1 MGAQGRV
8 WGYEHWDG
16 SVGMQLWGWEHGDRS
31 VGMRAFGR
39 ESRDL
44 EPVKNMTS
52 YFVNVNKKLKYDVIF
67 C

>member
-44 EPVKNMTS
+44 EPVK
-52 YFVNVNKKLKYDVIF
+52 KYDVIF
-67 C
+67 CEH

>member
-1 MGAQGRV
+1 V

-44 EPVKNMTS
+44 EPVK
-52 YFVNVNKKLKYDVIF
+52 KYDVIF
-67 C
+67 CER